1 MSIMRIPIV
10 SALALASVVAGC
22 TANEGDDA
30 KIQEARLPVVDD
42 QRDDLILTWFAS
54 GGAQTGTSVS
64 DVPAEHRKEVRVQD
78 PTIPPEEAVP
88 SLVFIADLTKPGPGG
103 KYKVAVVSRELY
115 NDRRRVAAAMTAGAP
130 GIGDVPPIRLGPDGK
145 PQLIMY
151 ATTTCPVCVGAR
163 RWLLD
168 EGIPYTEK
176 DVGRD
181 RVAAAELAQK
191 GKAQGI
197 STGGVPVF
205 DIGGRLVPGFDKSII
220 KKLLASSTPAVQPA
234 APAPADPPPAR
245 PVAPISI

>member
-1 MSIMRIPIV
+1 MRISIA

-22 TANEGDDA
+22 AANEGDAA
-30 KIQEARLPVVDD
+30 KTHEARLPVVDD
-42 QRDDLILTWFAS
+42 QRDDLVLTWFAS

-64 DVPAEHRKEVRVQD
+64 DIPAEHRKEVRVQD

-103 KYKVAVVSRELY
+103 RYKVAAVSRELY
-115 NDRRRVAAAMTAGAP
+115 NGKRRAAAEAARTAGTP
-130 GIGDVPPIRLGPDGK
+130 GIGDVPPIRFGPDGK

-181 RVAAAELAQK
+181 RSAAAELAQK
-191 GKAQGI
+191 GKAQGVP
-197 STGGVPVF
+197 TGGVPVF

-220 KKLLASSTPAVQPA
+220 RKLLAPSQPAAQPA
-234 APAPADPPPAR
+234 APAPSDPPPAR
-245 PVAPISI
+245 PVAPIPI